1 MNQFRVGLKGV
12 ESNLA
17 GVRRRLR
24 EVTKELN
31 QGVGDEGR
39 IEKSCFAERG
49 SSREIGLYNNGNNR
63 EQGRVSSESKGNS
76 TELRGKREPGN
87 RTVKEKAMAAS
98 ADGWTCGGEKRT

>member
-1 MNQFRVGLKGV
+1 MRQRK
-12 ESNLA
+12 
-17 GVRRRLR
+17 
-24 EVTKELN
+24 
-31 QGVGDEGR
+31 GDEGR
-39 IEKSCFAERG
+39 IRKSRFAERG

-63 EQGRVSSESKGNS
+63 EQGRVSSENKGNS